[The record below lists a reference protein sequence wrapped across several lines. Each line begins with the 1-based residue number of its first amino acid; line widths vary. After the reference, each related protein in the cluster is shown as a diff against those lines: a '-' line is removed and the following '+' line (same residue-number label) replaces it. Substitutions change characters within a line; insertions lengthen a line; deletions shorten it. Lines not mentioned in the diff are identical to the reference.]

1 MCMGPGHHTQL
12 INRASCGERKSDCLQ
27 VPDVS
32 SRLPVM
38 VWIHGGGYFMGT
50 GNRFDWSRLAAN
62 GVVVVA
68 INYRLGALGLYY

>member
-1 MCMGPGHHTQL
+1 MYGPWSPHTV
-12 INRASCGERKSDCLQ
+12 NHRANCGEKKSDCLQ